1 MEFLAGF
8 GGIKQDKNSLT
19 LRPEIGWL
27 VKDKNISKK
36 KDETNELG
44 KNENPTPNISF
55 KDNRKYI
62 LPLIFVILI
71 GIFIV
76 FKMKNKK

>member
-8 GGIKQDKNSLT
+8 VGIKQDKKSLT

-27 VKDKNISKK
+27 VKDKNSSKK
-36 KDETNELG
+36 KDKTNELG
-44 KNENPTPNISF
+44 KNQNATPNISF

-71 GIFIV
+71 GIFSII
-76 FKMKNKK
+76 FLSIL

>member
-8 GGIKQDKNSLT
+8 VGIKQDKKSLT

-27 VKDKNISKK
+27 VKDKKNSKK
-36 KDETNELG
+36 KDEINELG
-44 KNENPTPNISF
+44 KNENPTTNISF
-55 KDNRKYI
+55 KDNRKFI
-62 LPLIFVILI
+62 IPLIFIVLI

-76 FKMKNKK
+76 YKIKKK